1 MHSWKAGGRLKF
13 FARREGSGRLTSSS
27 RSVHTY
33 VYIIF
38 SHTHDIH
45 IYIYIYIYIFG
56 LCTYIYI
63 YIYDL
68 YLFLYMISF
77 VMSTDTH
84 GLCAFQEQ
92 FVLQPAFPTPPEPL
106 AANPRS

>member
-1 MHSWKAGGRLKF
+1 M
-13 FARREGSGRLTSSS
+13 
-27 RSVHTY
+27 
-33 VYIIF
+33 
-38 SHTHDIH
+38 
-45 IYIYIYIYIFG
+45 YIYIFG
-56 LCTYIYI
+56 LCTYIYM
-63 YIYDL
+63 YDL

>member
-1 MHSWKAGGRLKF
+1 MHSWKGGRLKF
-13 FARREGSGRLTSSS
+13 FARREGSGRLKCPYLCIHYILA
-27 RSVHTY
+27 HTC
-33 VYIIF
+33 
-38 SHTHDIH
+38 IH
-45 IYIYIYIYIFG
+45 IYIYIYIYSV
-56 LCTYIYI
+56 YVHIYM
-63 YIYDL
+63 YDL